1 MVLALT
7 LSPRKLPGLVGE
19 ELEDFVDFGVDN
31 WLLGVPFTGQS
42 NTSEQMK
49 GKMNK
54 NQKLSMKSANK
65 DQNRLLSIEE

>member
-31 WLLGVPFTGQS
+31 WLLGVPLTGQS
-42 NTSEQMK
+42 NKSEQMK
-49 GKMNK
+49 EKVNK
-54 NQKLSMKSANK
+54 NQTWSLKSASK
-65 DQNRLLSIEE
+65 HQNILLSI

>member
-49 GKMNK
+49 EKMNK